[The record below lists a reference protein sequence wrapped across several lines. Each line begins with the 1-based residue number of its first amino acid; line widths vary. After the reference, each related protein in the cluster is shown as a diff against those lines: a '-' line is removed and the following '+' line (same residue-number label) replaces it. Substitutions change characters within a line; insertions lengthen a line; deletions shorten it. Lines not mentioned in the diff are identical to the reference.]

1 MSISHRLTQHC
12 RILKTCN
19 TKFQKR
25 QLYLSMCAYH
35 GLNILEAVQMIRQN
49 VWDVDLYDKSEREN
63 LMNTIKVQVR
73 LYMNHEQNGNSVS

>member
-1 MSISHRLTQHC
+1 
-12 RILKTCN
+12 
-19 TKFQKR
+19 
-25 QLYLSMCAYH
+25 MCAYH

-73 LYMNHEQNGNSVS
+73 LYMNHEQNGNSHTSYL